1 MNILYYAL
9 DDALKKDILLDPGQ
23 LQSRQGKYRAG
34 NFFWRS
40 IFGCWRG
47 YPALPLP
54 CSSRASNSLCAFLAI
69 SRAVMCSASKLGFFS
84 PSLTIAA
91 NRIMA
96 AASKASSD
104 GVRNGLLGVSI
115 VFLLSLDGRD
125 RHGSVE
131 QRLWF
136 HAQRFRWSLPRQR
149 FIFNGACTACGH
161 CCHVILTY
169 LLASCHERVK
179 VHIIRRI
186 FLHGKAMVDA
196 GAGLYFG
203 GVDPVGVRLPHIHC
217 TAPALCAACT
227 VPKAQR
233 KRHIFF

>member
-1 MNILYYAL
+1 
-9 DDALKKDILLDPGQ
+9 
-23 LQSRQGKYRAG
+23 
-34 NFFWRS
+34 
-40 IFGCWRG
+40 
-47 YPALPLP
+47 
-54 CSSRASNSLCAFLAI
+54 
-69 SRAVMCSASKLGFFS
+69 MCSASKLGFFS

-169 LLASCHERVK
+169 LLASQARTGQGPHHRP
-179 VHIIRRI
+179 H
-186 FLHGKAMVDA
+186 LHGRQGD
-196 GAGLYFG
+196 GRCRCWPLLRR
-203 GVDPVGVRLPHIHC
+203 GVDPASARLPHIHC

-227 VPKAQR
+227 VRKAQR
-233 KRHIFF
+233 KRHISF